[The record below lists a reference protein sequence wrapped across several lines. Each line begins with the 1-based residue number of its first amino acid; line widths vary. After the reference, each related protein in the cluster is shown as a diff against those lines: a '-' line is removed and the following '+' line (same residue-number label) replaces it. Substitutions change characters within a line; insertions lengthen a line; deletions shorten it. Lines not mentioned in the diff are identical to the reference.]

1 MARFVVEWVFGTNRD
16 ERLAVRPAHREWAA
30 EQAKQGVLL
39 AGGPWANDTGAQ
51 VVFEAADRAELEKIM
66 ATDPYADTNVIVETR
81 IREWNV
87 VAGAW
92 IAG

>member
-51 VVFEAADRAELEKIM
+51 VVLEAADRDELAKILDS
-66 ATDPYADTNVIVETR
+66 DPYASADVIAETR
-81 IREWNV
+81 IREWTV
-87 VAGAW
+87 VTGAW
-92 IAG
+92 ITG